1 LFVHGGSLSAGDR
14 KEDPYL
20 HVCEPIREAGI
31 GCASISYRLFPLV
44 GWPAPVQDVASAF
57 AWLKQNIRSRG
68 GDPERLFLAGHS
80 SGCMLVAL
88 VGADPKYLETHGL
101 MPRDVAG
108 VIAIGCR
115 LNDRL
120 DTTGIPTE
128 KLRRHFETDPYDRMF
143 ESVEALN
150 DAVPMAHAGPG
161 LPPMLILMGD
171 AERFQPPLL
180 EDARAFRIAAGPAA
194 ARIQI
199 EILQHHT
206 HLGVIAKLGAPG
218 DPTLP
223 LIVRF
228 VGTAKR

>member
-1 LFVHGGSLSAGDR
+1 MQRCRRPGSRRVQGSALRGFVALLALVLLVSTGAGAKSSAAASARVESDLPYVPGGGPKQQLDLYLPASRNFPSLLFVHGGSLSAGDR

-108 VIAIGCR
+108 GDRHR
-115 LNDRL
+115 LPAQRPAGYQGNPDGKTPPALRDR
-120 DTTGIPTE
+120 
-128 KLRRHFETDPYDRMF
+128 
-143 ESVEALN
+143 SVRSH
-150 DAVPMAHAGPG
+150 VRKRGS
-161 LPPMLILMGD
+161 
-171 AERFQPPLL
+171 AE
-180 EDARAFRIAAGPAA
+180 
-194 ARIQI
+194 
-199 EILQHHT
+199 
-206 HLGVIAKLGAPG
+206 
-218 DPTLP
+218 
-223 LIVRF
+223 
-228 VGTAKR
+228 